1 MSTAIIAI
9 GAAIAVFTGFG
20 AAIGIGIA
28 TKAAVESV
36 ARQPEADGSITVLD
50 FKTDRVAP
58 GRETEQAGT
67 HALQLALYARAAEEI
82 FGLPVKEKWVWFLR
96 PGRGVPV

>member
-9 GAAIAVFTGFG
+9 G

-36 ARQPEADGSITVLD
+36 ARQPEADGSITKLLMLG
-50 FKTDRVAP
+50 AALA
-58 GRETEQAGT
+58 EGT
-67 HALQLALYARAAEEI
+67 AI
-82 FGLPVKEKWVWFLR
+82 FGLVVAILIILFL
-96 PGRGVPV
+96 G

>member
-28 TKAAVESV
+28 TKAAVESF
-36 ARQPEADGSITVLD
+36 ARQPEADGSITKLLMLG
-50 FKTDRVAP
+50 AALA
-58 GRETEQAGT
+58 EGT
-67 HALQLALYARAAEEI
+67 AI
-82 FGLPVKEKWVWFLR
+82 FGLVVAILIILFL
-96 PGRGVPV
+96 G

>member
-36 ARQPEADGSITVLD
+36 ARQPEADGSITKLLMLG
-50 FKTDRVAP
+50 A
-58 GRETEQAGT
+58 
-67 HALQLALYARAAEEI
+67 ALAEGSAI
-82 FGLPVKEKWVWFLR
+82 FGLAVGILIILFL
-96 PGRGVPV
+96 G

>member
-36 ARQPEADGSITVLD
+36 ARQPEADGSITKLLMLGAALAEGTAIVGLV
-50 FKTDRVAP
+50 VAS
-58 GRETEQAGT
+58 
-67 HALQLALYARAAEEI
+67 LIIL
-82 FGLPVKEKWVWFLR
+82 FL
-96 PGRGVPV
+96 G

>member
-20 AAIGIGIA
+20 ASIGIGIA

-36 ARQPEADGSITVLD
+36 ARQPEADGSITKLLMLG
-50 FKTDRVAP
+50 AALA
-58 GRETEQAGT
+58 EGT
-67 HALQLALYARAAEEI
+67 AI
-82 FGLPVKEKWVWFLR
+82 FGLVVAILIILFL
-96 PGRGVPV
+96 G

>member
-36 ARQPEADGSITVLD
+36 ARQPEADGSITKLLMLG
-50 FKTDRVAP
+50 AALA
-58 GRETEQAGT
+58 EGT
-67 HALQLALYARAAEEI
+67 AI
-82 FGLPVKEKWVWFLR
+82 FGFITALLILFM
-96 PGRGVPV
+96 G

>member
-36 ARQPEADGSITVLD
+36 ARQPEADGSITKLLMLG
-50 FKTDRVAP
+50 AALA
-58 GRETEQAGT
+58 EGT
-67 HALQLALYARAAEEI
+67 AI
-82 FGLPVKEKWVWFLR
+82 FGLVVAILIILFL
-96 PGRGVPV
+96 G

>member
-36 ARQPEADGSITVLD
+36 ARQPEA
-50 FKTDRVAP
+50 
-58 GRETEQAGT
+58 AGT
-67 HALQLALYARAAEEI
+67 LRSTMIMGCAIAETTGI
-82 FGLPVKEKWVWFLR
+82 YSLIIAFLILFLL
-96 PGRGVPV
+96 

>member
-9 GAAIAVFTGFG
+9 GPAIAVFTGFG

-36 ARQPEADGSITVLD
+36 ARQPEADGSITKLLMLG
-50 FKTDRVAP
+50 AALA
-58 GRETEQAGT
+58 EGT
-67 HALQLALYARAAEEI
+67 AI
-82 FGLPVKEKWVWFLR
+82 FGLVVAILIILFL
-96 PGRGVPV
+96 G

>member
-1 MSTAIIAI
+1 MSTAISAI

-36 ARQPEADGSITVLD
+36 ARQPEADGSITKLLMLG
-50 FKTDRVAP
+50 AALA
-58 GRETEQAGT
+58 EGT
-67 HALQLALYARAAEEI
+67 AI
-82 FGLPVKEKWVWFLR
+82 FGLVVAILIILFL
-96 PGRGVPV
+96 G